1 MTSTSGGGIL
11 EQMRRTEPTHQAAK
25 AARLIPIAAALL
37 FCLGAA
43 TGCAPN
49 RLPPLQDDP
58 AKADSRVDDRAAR
71 PGTVAASA
79 ARPERVLDLP
89 EPKIRSRL
97 GESRPA
103 GVIAEKSGR
112 RSRGPA
118 AGDAATLAEKYLGTP
133 YVFGGSTPK
142 GFDCSG
148 LVQYVYRRFGV
159 KLPRKAIDQSRTGSR
174 LGMRELRRNDLV
186 FFRTRGSSVSHV
198 GIYLGEGD
206 FIHAPGTGKHIR
218 TDSLDNPWWRKR
230 LVLGR
235 RVI

>member
-1 MTSTSGGGIL
+1 VTSTSGGGIL
-11 EQMRRTEPTHQAAK
+11 KKMQRTEPTHPAAK
-25 AARLIPIAAALL
+25 AARLIPIVAALL

-58 AKADSRVDDRAAR
+58 VKIDSRVADRSAE
-71 PGTVAASA
+71 PGTVVAST
-79 ARPERVLDLP
+79 ARPKSIPDLP

-112 RSRGPA
+112 PSTRPA
-118 AGDAATLAEKYLGTP
+118 AGDAATMAEKYLGTP

-159 KLPRKAIDQSRTGSR
+159 KLPRRAIDQSRTGSR
-174 LGMRELRRNDLV
+174 VGMRELRRNDLV

-198 GIYLGEGD
+198 GIYLGGGE